1 MGESEAAPELLPM
14 WKPILD
20 ILLLLMVANGAPII
34 AAKVFRGRAA
44 QPVDFGIHLAD
55 HQPLFGSSKTW
66 RGLVTALLSCAICAP
81 LLGSDWYFGLV
92 FASLAMTGDLA
103 SSFVKRRLG
112 MAPSERC
119 IGLDQLPE
127 AALDQME
134 EFEKTP
140 VGDPATAA
148 IHDSATADFAAS
160 LPIENQE
167 AALLILVVHYVC

>member
-20 ILLLLMVANGAPII
+20 ILLLLIVANGAPII

-66 RGLVTALLSCAICAP
+66 RGLVTALLSCSICAP

-127 AALDQME
+127 AAL
-134 EFEKTP
+134 P
-140 VGDPATAA
+140 CIYVGAITALTWWWA
-148 IHDSATADFAAS
+148 IL
-160 LPIENQE
+160 LPLLFMILQ
-167 AALLILVVHYVC
+167 LLISRPLYRLKIRKRPY